1 MDKVKLLKTSEIF
14 DSYEKRFARARAEK
28 PFSIN
33 KTENERMEILT
44 KVKKML
50 GYDDSLVPTVHALE
64 TVSSLDMG
72 NFSVDELRYQTWDD
86 VYSSASLYLP
96 KREGKLPLVF
106 LMCGHGD
113 YGRLNKGY
121 SLMATRLALMGFA
134 VIVPDNIGQGD
145 REFMGHW
152 HSIGPFYSGLT
163 LQGLIAMESVALIRY
178 MTADSRFDKTRFAAI
193 GNSGGGT
200 LTLMLSALCPEISV
214 LSSSGYPSE
223 FHYILSKERPHC
235 SCNLLKGC
243 AFLEMWEIY
252 SLFAPKPMLL
262 EQGLFDNLIAVEYF
276 ERNKRKLEAVYALM
290 DAKDN
295 FEAKKPHTKHPW
307 DKEDRE
313 IISDFLSRRL
323 GVCAVDIVN
332 EEMHVSDDLPSERR
346 VTMPKEAI
354 DTDTLCE
361 KLSGKKM
368 PVGTLLSDIFKPV
381 FGGAEIKESEIIEDL
396 GRGSVMRVFAQ
407 MECALTKLE

>member
-1 MDKVKLLKTSEIF
+1 
-14 DSYEKRFARARAEK
+14 
-28 PFSIN
+28 
-33 KTENERMEILT
+33 
-44 KVKKML
+44 
-50 GYDDSLVPTVHALE
+50 
-64 TVSSLDMG
+64 
-72 NFSVDELRYQTWDD
+72 
-86 VYSSASLYLP
+86 
-96 KREGKLPLVF
+96 
-106 LMCGHGD
+106 
-113 YGRLNKGY
+113 
-121 SLMATRLALMGFA
+121 
-134 VIVPDNIGQGD
+134 
-145 REFMGHW
+145 
-152 HSIGPFYSGLT
+152 
-163 LQGLIAMESVALIRY
+163 

-214 LSSSGYPSE
+214 LSSSGYPSK

-290 DAKDN
+290 DAEDN
-295 FEAKKPHTKHPW
+295 FEAVTPHTKHPW

-313 IISDFLSRRL
+313 IISDFLVRRL

-332 EEMHVSDDLPSERR
+332 EEMLVSDDLPSERR

-381 FGGAEIKESEIIEDL
+381 FGRAEIEESEIIEDL

-407 MECALTKLE
+407 MECALTELE